1 MADQGEGGGGRI
13 VKALRALGFSGK
25 DARSAD
31 EMLNLLRA
39 QRKAQRRPEADP
51 MAPELFNFFNFAM
64 ARAGRSQ
71 GQLFQDLWVAFEL
84 AEARAG
90 YFVEFGA
97 TNGIT
102 MSNSHMLEK
111 HYGWQGIVA
120 EPNPEYHDRLGRE
133 RACHISHRCVFSRS
147 GERMEFLCTEQ
158 GVYSRLAEVDPEDM
172 HEAEKRLDPRRIEV
186 ETVSLEDL
194 LQEFSAPDTIDYL
207 SVDTEGSEFEI
218 LSAFDFSRR
227 FVRCLT
233 VEHNFT
239 PMREALHGLLTAQG
253 YIRRF
258 PEFTRFDDWY
268 VHRDVARG

>member
-1 MADQGEGGGGRI
+1 MAQGDVEGGR
-13 VKALRALGFSGK
+13 VAKALRALGIPPK
-25 DARSAD
+25 EARGAD

-39 QRKAQRRPEADP
+39 QRKAQRRPDGDQ
-51 MAPELFNFFNFAM
+51 MAPSLFNFFNFAM
-64 ARAGRSQ
+64 ARAANAQ
-71 GQLFQDLWVAFEL
+71 GQLFQDLWVLFEL
-84 AEARAG
+84 AEPQG
-90 YFVEFGA
+90 GFFVEFGA

-111 HYGWQGIVA
+111 HYGWRGILA
-120 EPNPEYHDRLGRE
+120 EPNPDYHERLARE
-133 RACHISHRCVFSRS
+133 RGCAISQKCVFSRS
-147 GERMEFLCTEQ
+147 GERMGFLCTEQ
-158 GVYSRLAEVDPEDM
+158 GVYSRLADVDPEDM
-172 HEAEKRLDPRRIEV
+172 HEAEKRADPRRIEV
-186 ETVSLEDL
+186 ETISLEDL
-194 LQEFSAPDTIDYL
+194 LQEHGAPDTIDYL

-239 PMREALHGLLTAQG
+239 PMRESLHGLLTAQG